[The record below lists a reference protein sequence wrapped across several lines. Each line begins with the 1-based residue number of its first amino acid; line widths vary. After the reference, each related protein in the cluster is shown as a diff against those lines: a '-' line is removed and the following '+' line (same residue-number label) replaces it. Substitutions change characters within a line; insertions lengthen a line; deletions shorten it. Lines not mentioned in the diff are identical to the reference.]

1 MVRPWAVGVFTR
13 LFQYIPSFPPL
24 WREPLC
30 PPQVREGRTA
40 GGSLASLV
48 SAEPGVL
55 ATRARMTGGGW
66 GVDWRSRRSG
76 FSLTHP
82 PKHRHSRPCGGKPS
96 IRRKGGRGEPP
107 AVRWRRSCQ
116 LNQGFSPQ
124 GRE

>member
-1 MVRPWAVGVFTR
+1 M
-13 LFQYIPSFPPL
+13 
-24 WREPLC
+24 WRETLY
-30 PPQVREGRTA
+30 PPQGREGRTA

-66 GVDWRSRRSG
+66 GVGWRSRRPG

-82 PKHRHSRPCGGKPS
+82 IKPRHSRPCGGNPS
-96 IRRKGGRGEPP
+96 VRRRCGRGEPP
-107 AVRWRRSCQ
+107 AVRWRFTCQ